1 MTWAPILWLLSFL
14 PALVAL
20 YFLKLKRKSVVT
32 SSTLLWKRSL
42 EDVRANAPFQKL
54 RRSWLLLL
62 QLLVLTGLILAA
74 WQPRLSSTGA
84 GGRSLIVLVDTSAST
99 AAREKEGIRLDLMKE
114 EALRLVDGMGSSDR
128 MALLSFSSRTTL
140 LEPLTNDKTA
150 LRNAIGAM
158 EGTVLPTQIDQALL
172 VAQSMAE
179 AIEDCEVHVLGDGCY
194 GDLST
199 LPPEVKR
206 LKMTFVS
213 RGTALENVGI
223 TELDVRRS
231 FEGAGRTEVFA
242 LVENLGKT
250 PARRVVS
257 FTVAGDLK
265 DAREIEIAPSG
276 SAPVVFDA
284 TSVGSGVAMV
294 SIDGTD
300 ALEADDRA
308 WVLLAPRRVHSVLF
322 VGKSNPWVELALG
335 SSDGIT
341 HRRMDESGFLE
352 ILRSRSGVDLEESLA
367 ADVLVFD
374 RCSFTS
380 PENAGPAAPPLLP
393 ALPALFIACQ
403 PPGPPSWETEPRQL
417 PVVVD
422 WDRTHP
428 VNRFLVFADL
438 RIEESLVFRAGA
450 PHHSLVDS
458 DVGCIIGT
466 VRTHSPGRAPLSSIL
481 MGFDILKSNW
491 PLGHYSF
498 PIFFSNAIA
507 WLGDISGGE
516 RAARYLAGEA
526 LVYHPERGRSLSG
539 SVEASF
545 VAPSGKVLPA
555 AREEGGALV
564 LGSADEM
571 GVYEARSGGEVLAKF
586 PVALLKSAESRL
598 EPSSSIQFGDF
609 SMEVK
614 AGIKP
619 QARDLWKWF
628 ALAALAILLVEWCVY
643 HRRIA

>member
-1 MTWAPILWLLSFL
+1 MTWAPILWILSFL

-20 YFLKLKRKSVVT
+20 YFLKLRRKSIVT

-74 WQPRLSSTGA
+74 WQPRLSSTGV

-114 EALRLVDGMGSSDR
+114 EALRLVDGLGSSDR
-128 MALLSFSSRTTL
+128 MALLSFSSRATL
-140 LEPLTNDKTA
+140 LEPLTNDKAALRDAIRAMDGTA
-150 LRNAIGAM
+150 L
-158 EGTVLPTQIDQALL
+158 PTRIDQALL

-199 LPPEVKR
+199 LPAEVKR

-213 RGTALENVGI
+213 RGTSLENVGI

-242 LVENLGKT
+242 LIENFGKSS
-250 PARRVVS
+250 ARRVVS
-257 FTVAGDLK
+257 FTVAGELK
-265 DAREIEIAPSG
+265 DAREIDIAPSG

-284 TSVGSGVAMV
+284 TLVGSGAAMV
-294 SIDGTD
+294 SIDGAD
-300 ALEADDRA
+300 ALEIDDKA
-308 WVLLAPRRVHSVLF
+308 WVLLAPRRVYSVLL
-322 VGKSNPWVELALG
+322 VGEPNPWVELALG
-335 SSDGIT
+335 SSVGIS
-341 HRRMDESGFLE
+341 HRRMDESAFLE
-352 ILRSRSGVDLEESLA
+352 LQRSRSGTELEESLA

-380 PENAGPAAPPLLP
+380 PENASPAAPPLLP
-393 ALPALFIACQ
+393 AVPALFIACQ
-403 PPGPPSWETEPRQL
+403 PPGSPPWEAETRKMPII
-417 PVVVD
+417 VD
-422 WDRTHP
+422 WDRAHP
-428 VNRFLVFADL
+428 VNRFLAFADL
-438 RIEESLVFRAGA
+438 RIEESLVFRAGTT
-450 PHHSLVDS
+450 HHSLVDS

-466 VRTHSPGRAPLSSIL
+466 IRTHSPGRAQLSSIL

-507 WLGDISGGE
+507 WLGDSSGGE
-516 RAARYLAGEA
+516 RAARYHAGEP
-526 LVYHPERGRSLSG
+526 LVHHPERGRSLDG

-564 LGSADEM
+564 LGSADEI
-571 GVYEARSGGEVLAKF
+571 GVYEARAGDEVLAKF
-586 PVALLKSAESRL
+586 PVALLRSAESRL
-598 EPSSSIQFGDF
+598 EPSSSIEFGDY
-609 SMEVK
+609 SMEVR
-614 AGIKP
+614 ASIKP

-628 ALAALAILLVEWCVY
+628 ALAALAFLLVEWCVY